1 MRGVN
6 QVVDVPQNCI
16 TSENEANGKTYT
28 CTGECTDP
36 AKRETDE
43 QKSRWSAGCFSH
55 MGKRRSK
62 KSEAGE
68 RNPHFTR
75 PKQTMR

>member
-43 QKSRWSAGCFSH
+43 QKSR
-55 MGKRRSK
+55 
-62 KSEAGE
+62 
-68 RNPHFTR
+68 
-75 PKQTMR
+75 